1 MKRDCIAKLYQWKQR
16 ANRKPLIVRGAR
28 QVGKTWL
35 IMEFARQA
43 YPKHVYVNFEQDQ
56 VLNHIF
62 ESTLDPQKIIAAI
75 SIRLQTEIDANTLII
90 FDEIQAARG
99 GVTALKYFCESAP
112 QYHVIAAG
120 SLLGV
125 AMHHDDSFPVGKV
138 EFVNLY
144 PLSFRE
150 FLTACG
156 EERTVQLIEAK
167 DWDTVSLMREHI
179 IERLRTYYFVGGM
192 PEAVA
197 CYCQTFDMAQVQA
210 IQRNI
215 LDTYENDFSK
225 HAPAIE
231 VPRIRM
237 VWHSVIGQ
245 LAKENRKFI
254 YGMLRH
260 GARAKDFELALQW
273 LADAGLIYKVHRCK
287 KADLPLKA
295 YEDFSAF
302 KVFMLDVG
310 LMCAAGGLTAD
321 ILLHGNELFNS
332 FRGALT
338 EQYVCQQMQG
348 CADAVYYWSAENSS
362 GEIDFLV
369 QSNGHIHPI
378 EVKAEENLRAK
389 SLAAFVAANPTLH
402 GWRLSMSDHRR
413 QEWMTNYPLYALFS
427 LLPS

>member
-1 MKRDCIAKLYQWKQR
+1 MKRDCIAKLFQWKQR

-62 ESTLDPQKIIAAI
+62 ESTLDPQKILAAI
-75 SIRLQTEIDANTLII
+75 SIRLHTAIDADTLII

-125 AMHHDDSFPVGKV
+125 AMHHGDSFPVGKV
-138 EFVNLY
+138 DFVDLY

-150 FLTACG
+150 FLMACG
-156 EERTVQLIEAK
+156 EERTVRLIEAK
-167 DWDTVSLMREHI
+167 DWDTVGLVREHI

-197 CYCQTFDMAQVQA
+197 CYCQSADMAQVQA

-231 VPRIRM
+231 VPRIRL

-254 YGMLRH
+254 YGMLRQ

-295 YEDFSAF
+295 YEDHSAF

-310 LMCAAGGLTAD
+310 LMCAAGGLTAES
-321 ILLHGNELFNS
+321 LLLGNELFNS

-338 EQYVCQQMQG
+338 EQYVCQQIQG
-348 CADAVYYWSAENSS
+348 CADAIYYWSAENSS

-389 SLAAFVAANPTLH
+389 SLTAFVAANPALH
-402 GWRLSMSDHRR
+402 GWRLSMSNHRH
-413 QEWMTNYPLYALFS
+413 QQWMTNYPLYALFTI
-427 LLPS
+427 LPS